1 MQRYSI
7 EPTTRKHFKGYGF
20 LSLKKIQKKNGYR
33 TKCSKILL
41 PKKKFIKETNFQE
54 IKLQTQ

>member
-20 LSLKKIQKKNGYR
+20 LSLKKIQKKKMDTGLNVLKY
-33 TKCSKILL
+33 C
-41 PKKKFIKETNFQE
+41 FQ
-54 IKLQTQ
+54 KRSS